1 MAPPSLPQPVDRHPG
16 GATHPRSGVFDLPA
30 VPAAVGLAR
39 ASVRRLLDR
48 WGTGDGTTDNAV
60 LVISEL
66 VTNAVK
72 HTASDRIVCR
82 VQVDGRL
89 LHIEVEDENR
99 AGTLPTRRR
108 PGPDDQGGRGLLLVG
123 MLSGDWG
130 VRDAPHGSGRVVW
143 AVLAPEPGEAVAT
156 GPPRD
161 PHSRPAPHPAPQ
173 ARPHPAARAEAP
185 EANEQQGPP
194 RHGTTA
200 RL

>member
-1 MAPPSLPQPVDRHPG
+1 MAPPSLPRSVGRLPAD
-16 GATHPRSGVFDLPA
+16 AAHPRTGVFDLPA

-39 ASVRRLLDR
+39 RSVRRLLGG

-72 HTASDRIVCR
+72 HTVGDRIVCR
-82 VQVDGRL
+82 VRTDGHR

-99 AGTLPTRRR
+99 GGTLPTRRR
-108 PGPDDQGGRGLLLVG
+108 PGPDDQCGRGLMLVG

-130 VRDAPHGSGRVVW
+130 VRDAPDGSGHIVW
-143 AVLAPEPGEAVAT
+143 AELAPEPGEAAVG
-156 GPPRD
+156 GPSPL
-161 PHSRPAPHPAPQ
+161 PHTLGPAPHPA
-173 ARPHPAARAEAP
+173 AEGSGVP
-185 EANEQQGPP
+185 EAIEQQGSP
-194 RHGTTA
+194 HHATTA